1 MALTVSNTVAPVVP
15 RFLTVTEATF
25 DSSYLENGEVFTPA
39 NAGLTTID
47 AAWCQ
52 IIHGDEAKTT
62 EMFVSEVWYAG
73 EKLHALDAKTGLEV
87 ASTKNM
93 EKLKVLVFAIGKGRA
108 K

>member
-1 MALTVSNTVAPVVP
+1 MALTVTSKKAPTNVG
-15 RFLTVTEATF
+15 FLTVTEVTF
-25 DSSYLENGEVFTPA
+25 DSSYLEGGEAFTPA
-39 NAGLTTID
+39 NAGLSSID

-52 IIHGDEAKTT
+52 IIHGDEAKTA
-62 EMFVSEVWYAG
+62 EMFVSEVWYEG

-93 EKLKVLVFAIGKGRA
+93 EKLKVLVFALGKARS

>member
-1 MALTVSNTVAPVVP
+1 MGLTVASKTAPTIL

-25 DSSYLENGEVFTPA
+25 DSSYLEGGEAFTPS

-52 IIHGDEAKTT
+52 IIHGDEAKTS

-93 EKLKVLVFAIGKGRA
+93 EKLAVLVFAIGKGRA